1 MSFEDG
7 GFEDSVGFNPD
18 DADYSDPD
26 GDGFDVE
33 ESLEAKEQ
41 KLKELLENF
50 DVPPTRLEIKD
61 WKWMNR
67 NLGIKLENREN
78 SDYEEVVGLLK
89 EILGDEFIDE
99 VM

>member
-7 GFEDSVGFNPD
+7 GFEDSIGFNPD
-18 DADYSDPD
+18 DANYSDPD
-26 GDGFDVE
+26 GDEFDVE

-41 KLKELLENF
+41 RLEELLETF
-50 DVPPTRLEIKD
+50 DVPSMRLKNKD

-78 SDYEEVVGLLK
+78 PEYEKVVGLLK
-89 EILGDEFIDE
+89 EILEDEFMDE

>member
-1 MSFEDG
+1 MSFEDSI
-7 GFEDSVGFNPD
+7 EDSMGFNPD
-18 DADYSDPD
+18 DANYSDPD
-26 GDGFDVE
+26 GDEFDVE
-33 ESLEAKEQ
+33 ESLEAKKQRLE
-41 KLKELLENF
+41 ELLENF
-50 DVPPTRLEIKD
+50 DVPPMRLANKD

-78 SDYEEVVGLLK
+78 SNYEEVLGLLK

>member
-1 MSFEDG
+1 MSFEDSI
-7 GFEDSVGFNPD
+7 EDSVGFNPD
-18 DADYSDPD
+18 DANYSDPD
-26 GDGFDVE
+26 GDEFDVE

-41 KLKELLENF
+41 RLKELLENF
-50 DVPPTRLEIKD
+50 DVPPMRLENKD

-78 SDYEEVVGLLK
+78 SDYEEVLGLLK